1 MSTYVVGDIQGCL
14 TPLLSLLQKLN
25 FNPNTDKLISV
36 GDAVNRGPQS
46 LETLRFCME
55 LGDSFKMVL
64 GNHDLHLLAVAEG
77 IRKPSKKDTLLDILE
92 ADDAEEIF
100 TWLRSHPLLLE
111 IDGYH
116 IVHAGIPHIWDIS
129 QAHSLAAEVSAV
141 IQSDQRHLY
150 FQHMYG
156 NSPEVWSQELKGP
169 ERWRV
174 ITNYLTRM
182 RFCTEQGQLELSTKD
197 RLEMPQPFNP
207 WFSYRRRDDAAI
219 NIVFG
224 HWAAL
229 QGRDCGEHLFALDTG
244 YVWGGSLRIMELETE
259 ELFHQYPEKN
269 RP

>member
-14 TPLLSLLQKLN
+14 TPLKTLLQKLQ
-25 FNPNTDKLISV
+25 FNPSKDRLISV

-46 LETLRFCME
+46 LETLRFCMS
-55 LGDSFKMVL
+55 LGNSFKMVL
-64 GNHDLHLLAVAEG
+64 GNHDLHLLAIAEG
-77 IRKPSKKDTLLDILE
+77 IRKPNKKDTLQDILE
-92 ADDAEEIF
+92 AHDAEEIF

-129 QAHSLAAEVSAV
+129 KAHKLAAEVSTA
-141 IQSDQRHLY
+141 IQSDHRHLY

-156 NSPEVWSQELKGP
+156 NSPELWSEDLAGP

-197 RLEMPQPFNP
+197 RLEMSQPFNP
-207 WFSYRRRDDAAI
+207 WYSYKRNEPVAI

-229 QGRDCGEHLFALDTG
+229 QGKNCGKHFFALDTG
-244 YVWGGSLRIMELETE
+244 YVWGGSLRIIQLETE
-259 ELFHQYPEKN
+259 KLFHQYPDKT
-269 RP
+269 